1 MKEDIKL
8 FNIIAEALLKE
19 EIDKP
24 VADYIPASQ
33 LDHSVDISLSKNPIS
48 KDEFSE
54 VLKELVLETPKTS
67 SRMFFNQLFGGRK
80 SKAVLGDLLAVLL
93 NNSMYTYKVAGPQVG
108 VEKEIIDQICNI
120 VGYDAKKSGGTL
132 PSGGSMSNLMAMI
145 MARDAYDLDIRTDGN
160 AGKMIVYTSKESH
173 YSVPKN
179 AALMGIGRKNVRFI
193 EADEKGKMIPELL
206 ENQIQKDLEDGFVPF
221 FVNTTAGTTVMGA
234 FDPIESISEICEKYK
249 LWLHVD
255 GAYCGSVIFSEK
267 YKHLIEGVEKADSFS
282 VNAHKMLNTP
292 LTCSIIVAKDKKH
305 LYNSFSSEASYLYQ
319 TGDDEYNLGKTSLQ
333 CGRRNDALKLWTLW
347 KFVGT
352 KGLSDI
358 VENQFYLADVTRD
371 YIRKNADYQL
381 YSYGNSLSVCF
392 NYKNISPKKLCTL
405 LYEKAEI
412 MVGFGAFQ
420 GDEFVR
426 FVTINSENTKEDI
439 LNFFK
444 KMEQF
449 VEENEA
455 LLMAETTELA
465 ESNL

>member
-1 MKEDIKL
+1 MKEDINL
-8 FNIIAEALLKE
+8 FNIIADALLKE

-24 VADYIPASQ
+24 VVDYIPVSK
-33 LDHSVDISLSKNPIS
+33 LDQAVDISLSNNPINKEEFEEIV
-48 KDEFSE
+48 KDLI
-54 VLKELVLETPKTS
+54 LKTPKTS

-108 VEKEIIDQICNI
+108 VEKEIINQICNI

-160 AGKMIVYTSKESH
+160 PGKMIAYTSKESH

-179 AALMGIGRKNVRFI
+179 AALMGIGRNNVRFI
-193 EADEKGKMIPELL
+193 ETDETGEMIPELL
-206 ENQIQKDLEDGFVPF
+206 ENQIQKDLEYGFVPF
-221 FVNTTAGTTVMGA
+221 FINATAGTTVMGA
-234 FDPIESISEICEKYK
+234 FDPIESISKICEKFK
-249 LWLHVD
+249 LWLHID

-267 YKHLIEGVEKADSFS
+267 YKYLIAGVEKADSFS

-305 LYNSFSSEASYLYQ
+305 LYNSFSNDAEYLYQ
-319 TGDDEYNLGKTSLQ
+319 TGDDDYNLGKTSLQ

-358 VENQFYLADVTRD
+358 VEKQFYLADVARS
-371 YIRKNADYQL
+371 YIKENADYQL
-381 YSYGNSLSVCF
+381 YSFNNSISICF

-420 GDEFVR
+420 NEEFVR

-439 LNFFK
+439 LNFFQK
-444 KMEQF
+444 LEQF
-449 VEENEA
+449 VEGNKES
-455 LLMAETTELA
+455 LLVETSEFA
-465 ESNL
+465 SS